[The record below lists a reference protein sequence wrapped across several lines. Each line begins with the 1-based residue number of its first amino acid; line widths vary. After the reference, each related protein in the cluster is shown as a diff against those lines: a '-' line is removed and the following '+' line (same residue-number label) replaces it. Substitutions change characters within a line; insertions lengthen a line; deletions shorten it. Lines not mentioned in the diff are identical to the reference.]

1 MEAPLDGGGDASLL
15 PPAARAGMVR
25 RRRLKFTRRS
35 SLFFIHLSNPLECKC
50 FHRVETDIIAF
61 SLSLFVVVIVV
72 VSFVKRV
79 SRGVVSLTTRS
90 LSSLSIS
97 PPYIVLR
104 ARLREQ
110 EPTTSGDTTTENEG
124 TFKTDFKNLP
134 LPCKYENLQT
144 EMLMSL
150 KADFFEGARF
160 DYNKQLNQ
168 KFFLSHGFSMTNAEI
183 PAASGHIIKIPSSSY
198 EFGANV
204 VDTNYMLVGR
214 VFTDGRVSGRVK
226 YDATENLSFRLQT
239 SKEREYS
246 QLMLDVDVKGLEW
259 QAQAKCGSGEF
270 YGVNYIQSVTERVAL
285 GGEGFYLGANQGG
298 KSGVGFAARYNDDD
312 VIATAQV
319 ATTGMCSLTYCQKV
333 GEKAMLASDFS
344 WNWNH
349 RQASGSVGYDYVL
362 RQCRLRGSIDNQG
375 VVGMF
380 LEERLSMGLNLIFS
394 AQIDHAT
401 KNHKFGY
408 GMTVGE

>member
-1 MEAPLDGGGDASLL
+1 MCADVSFL
-15 PPAARAGMVR
+15 
-25 RRRLKFTRRS
+25 
-35 SLFFIHLSNPLECKC
+35 
-50 FHRVETDIIAF
+50 
-61 SLSLFVVVIVV
+61 SLSL
-72 VSFVKRV
+72 
-79 SRGVVSLTTRS
+79 S
-90 LSSLSIS
+90 LS
-97 PPYIVLR
+97 VLMTNDND
-104 ARLREQ
+104 EQ
-110 EPTTSGDTTTENEG
+110 EPTTSGNENKDG
-124 TFKTDFKNLP
+124 AKTDFRNLP

-168 KFFLSHGFSMTNAEI
+168 KFFLSHGFAMTNAEI

-246 QLMLDVDVKGLEW
+246 QMMLDVDVKGLDW
-259 QAQAKCGSGEF
+259 QAQAKVGSGEF

-394 AQIDHAT
+394 AQIDHAS

>member
-1 MEAPLDGGGDASLL
+1 MIE
-15 PPAARAGMVR
+15 
-25 RRRLKFTRRS
+25 
-35 SLFFIHLSNPLECKC
+35 
-50 FHRVETDIIAF
+50 
-61 SLSLFVVVIVV
+61 
-72 VSFVKRV
+72 
-79 SRGVVSLTTRS
+79 
-90 LSSLSIS
+90 
-97 PPYIVLR
+97 
-104 ARLREQ
+104 
-110 EPTTSGDTTTENEG
+110 
-124 TFKTDFKNLP
+124 
-134 LPCKYENLQT
+134 
-144 EMLMSL
+144 
-150 KADFFEGARF
+150 
-160 DYNKQLNQ
+160 
-168 KFFLSHGFSMTNAEI
+168 
-183 PAASGHIIKIPSSSY
+183 
-198 EFGANV
+198 
-204 VDTNYMLVGR
+204 
-214 VFTDGRVSGRVK
+214 
-226 YDATENLSFRLQT
+226 

-246 QLMLDVDVKGLEW
+246 QMMLDVDAKGLDW
-259 QAQAKCGSGEF
+259 QAQMKCGSGEF

-394 AQIDHAT
+394 AQIDHAS

>member
-1 MEAPLDGGGDASLL
+1 M
-15 PPAARAGMVR
+15 
-25 RRRLKFTRRS
+25 S
-35 SLFFIHLSNPLECKC
+35 S
-50 FHRVETDIIAF
+50 
-61 SLSLFVVVIVV
+61 
-72 VSFVKRV
+72 
-79 SRGVVSLTTRS
+79 VVSLTTKLSPFHLS
-90 LSSLSIS
+90 LC
-97 PPYIVLR
+97 
-104 ARLREQ
+104 AREQ
-110 EPTTSGDTTTENEG
+110 EPTTSGDGNAKEKEG
-124 TFKTDFKNLP
+124 TDFRNLP

-246 QLMLDVDVKGLEW
+246 QLMLDVDVKGLDW

>member
-1 MEAPLDGGGDASLL
+1 MCADVSFLSLL
-15 PPAARAGMVR
+15 M
-25 RRRLKFTRRS
+25 
-35 SLFFIHLSNPLECKC
+35 
-50 FHRVETDIIAF
+50 
-61 SLSLFVVVIVV
+61 
-72 VSFVKRV
+72 
-79 SRGVVSLTTRS
+79 TTNDDNNNN
-90 LSSLSIS
+90 
-97 PPYIVLR
+97 
-104 ARLREQ
+104 EQ
-110 EPTTSGDTTTENEG
+110 EPTTSGNETHKDG
-124 TFKTDFKNLP
+124 AKTDFRNLP

-168 KFFLSHGFSMTNAEI
+168 KFFLSHGFAMTNAEI

-246 QLMLDVDVKGLEW
+246 QMMLDVDVKGLDW
-259 QAQAKCGSGEF
+259 QAQAKVGSGEF

-394 AQIDHAT
+394 AQIDHAS

>member
-1 MEAPLDGGGDASLL
+1 MKALKSSTRFVFMRVSFSASFYCSTFTRSPPRKAFNSSECSGCSILSRLPRADLEWNSRRVFFIVIIIIIIIIAPLL
-15 PPAARAGMVR
+15 
-25 RRRLKFTRRS
+25 T
-35 SLFFIHLSNPLECKC
+35 FFL
-50 FHRVETDIIAF
+50 F
-61 SLSLFVVVIVV
+61 SLSL
-72 VSFVKRV
+72 
-79 SRGVVSLTTRS
+79 SLYHT
-90 LSSLSIS
+90 IK
-97 PPYIVLR
+97 
-104 ARLREQ
+104 
-110 EPTTSGDTTTENEG
+110 EPTTSENGNSE
-124 TFKTDFKNLP
+124 TNKETNNRTTDFGNLP

-204 VDTNYMLVGR
+204 VDSNYMLVGR

-226 YDATENLSFRLQT
+226 YDATENLSFRVQT

-246 QLMLDVDVKGLEW
+246 QMMLDVDAKGLDW
-259 QAQAKCGSGEF
+259 QAQIKCGSGEF

-394 AQIDHAT
+394 AQIDHAS

>member
-1 MEAPLDGGGDASLL
+1 MGASFAKMEAPLDGSSADDGSSSLL
-15 PPAARAGMVR
+15 PPAARAGM
-25 RRRLKFTRRS
+25 T
-35 SLFFIHLSNPLECKC
+35 
-50 FHRVETDIIAF
+50 
-61 SLSLFVVVIVV
+61 
-72 VSFVKRV
+72 
-79 SRGVVSLTTRS
+79 
-90 LSSLSIS
+90 
-97 PPYIVLR
+97 
-104 ARLREQ
+104 
-110 EPTTSGDTTTENEG
+110 EPTTSDMNGNNSETNKETNNRT
-124 TFKTDFKNLP
+124 TDFGNLP

-204 VDTNYMLVGR
+204 VDSNYMLVGR

-226 YDATENLSFRLQT
+226 YDATENLSFRVQT

-246 QLMLDVDVKGLEW
+246 QMMLDVDAKGLDW
-259 QAQAKCGSGEF
+259 QAQMKCGSGEF

-394 AQIDHAT
+394 AQIDHAS

>member
-1 MEAPLDGGGDASLL
+1 
-15 PPAARAGMVR
+15 
-25 RRRLKFTRRS
+25 
-35 SLFFIHLSNPLECKC
+35 
-50 FHRVETDIIAF
+50 
-61 SLSLFVVVIVV
+61 
-72 VSFVKRV
+72 
-79 SRGVVSLTTRS
+79 
-90 LSSLSIS
+90 
-97 PPYIVLR
+97 
-104 ARLREQ
+104 
-110 EPTTSGDTTTENEG
+110 
-124 TFKTDFKNLP
+124 
-134 LPCKYENLQT
+134 
-144 EMLMSL
+144 MLMSL

-204 VDTNYMLVGR
+204 VDSNYMLVGR

-226 YDATENLSFRLQT
+226 YDATENLSFRVQT

-246 QLMLDVDVKGLEW
+246 QMMLDVDAKGLDW
-259 QAQAKCGSGEF
+259 QAQMKCGSGEF

-394 AQIDHAT
+394 AQIDHAS

>member
-1 MEAPLDGGGDASLL
+1 ML
-15 PPAARAGMVR
+15 P
-25 RRRLKFTRRS
+25 
-35 SLFFIHLSNPLECKC
+35 
-50 FHRVETDIIAF
+50 
-61 SLSLFVVVIVV
+61 
-72 VSFVKRV
+72 
-79 SRGVVSLTTRS
+79 
-90 LSSLSIS
+90 
-97 PPYIVLR
+97 
-104 ARLREQ
+104 
-110 EPTTSGDTTTENEG
+110 
-124 TFKTDFKNLP
+124 
-134 LPCKYENLQT
+134 
-144 EMLMSL
+144 
-150 KADFFEGARF
+150 
-160 DYNKQLNQ
+160 
-168 KFFLSHGFSMTNAEI
+168 
-183 PAASGHIIKIPSSSY
+183 
-198 EFGANV
+198 
-204 VDTNYMLVGR
+204 GR

-239 SKEREYS
+239 SKERVFA
-246 QLMLDVDVKGLEW
+246 VDVGRRRERIRLASE
-259 QAQAKCGSGEF
+259 AARSGEF
-270 YGVNYIQSVTERVAL
+270 YGVNYIQSVTKSSF
-285 GGEGFYLGANQGG
+285 GGEGFSLGANQGG